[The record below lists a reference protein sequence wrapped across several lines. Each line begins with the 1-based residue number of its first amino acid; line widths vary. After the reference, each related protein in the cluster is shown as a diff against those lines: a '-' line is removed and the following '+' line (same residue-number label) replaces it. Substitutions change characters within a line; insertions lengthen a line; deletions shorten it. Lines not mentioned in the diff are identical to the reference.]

1 MKRHEIK
8 LDMDDYT
15 KIKYRPERLTQ
26 EEKLARIYVK
36 AKELNVKIGDKY
48 ARDENCKYY
57 E

>member
-26 EEKLARIYVK
+26 EEKLARLYAK
-36 AKELNVKIGDKY
+36 AKELNIKIGGKYERDDKQ
-48 ARDENCKYY
+48 
-57 E
+57 